1 MAKLTIGFSGLTV
14 PEQIERARLI
24 VTRLTGNAA
33 FPTPSPTLSDVSD
46 AADALEIAYND
57 SRNRDK
63 NKVAIMKLR
72 RKEMLFLISQLAAYV
87 QQASGGDEEKIR
99 SSGFYVRSS
108 NHTHPAVAGQV
119 HNVRVADGSTSG
131 KIKVSWDKAEN
142 AALYVV
148 LVSTDPDKFN
158 PDSAKGFT
166 TRTSKEIGDLDTGV
180 KYWIRILPLGREEMG
195 PLSEPVDII
204 VR

>member
-1 MAKLTIGFSGLTV
+1 MAKLKIGFSGLTV

-24 VTRLTGNAA
+24 VTRMTGNAA

-87 QQASGGDEEKIR
+87 QQASGADEEKIL
-99 SSGFYVRSS
+99 SSGFDVRSS
-108 NHTHPAVAGQV
+108 NHNHPVVAGEV
-119 HNVRVADGSTSG
+119 HNVRVTDGSNSG
-131 KIKVSWDKAEN
+131 LIKVSWDKAAN
-142 AALYVV
+142 AVVYVI
-148 LVSTDPDKFN
+148 LASTDPNVAN
-158 PDSAKGFT
+158 PSDARGFT
-166 TRTSKEIGDLDTGV
+166 TRTSKEVGDFPPGSRI
-180 KYWIRILPLGREEMG
+180 WIKVLALGREEMG
-195 PLSEPVDII
+195 PISEPADII